1 MASRPGLLRA
11 HPSVSLTGVLVPTA
25 GALFC
30 AEKDCPKTDGAAAP
44 VAAGE
49 GTGTH

>member
-1 MASRPGLLRA
+1 MASRFGLLRA
-11 HPSVSLTGVLVPTA
+11 HPAVSLTGALVPLA

-30 AEKDCPKTDGAAAP
+30 AEKDCPARNGTVAP

-49 GTGTH
+49 GTGTD